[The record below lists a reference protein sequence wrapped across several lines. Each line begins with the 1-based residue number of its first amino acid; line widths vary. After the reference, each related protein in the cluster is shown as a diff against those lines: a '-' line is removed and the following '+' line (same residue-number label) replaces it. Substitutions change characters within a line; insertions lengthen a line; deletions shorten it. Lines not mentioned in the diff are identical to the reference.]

1 NNPTWK
7 EIDEYWRNI
16 LNKLLEIIKSENE
29 YAELASEA
37 ISNSIR
43 TMFHSGFGKL
53 ILPYLKEISELKNND
68 WDSGLKG
75 LKVTRKYEKHSI
87 NEKQLEEIN
96 SLVELLTK
104 TDFST
109 KYLTLSSSY
118 HLDNDETYSSEKVIE
133 EIIKLADEFIAN
145 NISWEETFPSFYKN
159 QQFFS
164 YYFGKRLSELL
175 KDDKTNINRFIDYS
189 LEVISQIPQQE
200 RNFNVLGGF
209 ISNSNDE

>member
-1 NNPTWK
+1 
-7 EIDEYWRNI
+7 
-16 LNKLLEIIKSENE
+16 
-29 YAELASEA
+29 
-37 ISNSIR
+37 
-43 TMFHSGFGKL
+43 
-53 ILPYLKEISELKNND
+53 
-68 WDSGLKG
+68 
-75 LKVTRKYEKHSI
+75 
-87 NEKQLEEIN
+87 IN

-164 YYFGKRLSELL
+164 YYFVKRLSELL
-175 KDDKTNINRFIDYS
+175 KDDKTNIKRFIDYS

-209 ISNSNDE
+209 ISNSNDEIKKEFYVNLFHSSEFSSQLFYFISIDKSGKNY